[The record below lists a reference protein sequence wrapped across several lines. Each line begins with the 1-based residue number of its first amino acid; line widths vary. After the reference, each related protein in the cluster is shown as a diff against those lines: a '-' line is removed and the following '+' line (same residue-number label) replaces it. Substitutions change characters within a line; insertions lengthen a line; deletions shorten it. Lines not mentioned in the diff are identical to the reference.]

1 MNDSIL
7 NKLATIDH
15 CLKRI
20 RDVYSLAKDNFDTDY
35 TSQDSIVLNLQ
46 RACKTSD
53 VVNILNKQH
62 QTGIPQSS
70 FDSFE
75 LLKKAGLI
83 SAPPA
88 SNLQKMIGL
97 RNVAVHDYQTLNLEI
112 VKHVVEHRL
121 GGLKSF
127 LRTLK
132 TKIYCNKQI
141 LFGFHYL
148 KSRNDQSSV

>member
-7 NKLATIDH
+7 NKLATIDR

-20 RDVYSLAKDNFDTDY
+20 RDVYALAKANFDTDY
-35 TSQDSIVLNLQ
+35 TSQDSIILNLQ
-46 RACKTSD
+46 RACEASID
-53 VVNILNKQH
+53 AANILNKQH

-70 FDSFE
+70 RDSFE

-83 SAPPA
+83 SAPLA
-88 SNLQKMIGL
+88 LNLQKMVGL

-121 GGLKSF
+121 GDFEEFVDTVK
-127 LRTLK
+127 K
-132 TKIYCNKQI
+132 A
-141 LFGFHYL
+141 
-148 KSRNDQSSV
+148 

>member
-7 NKLATIDH
+7 NKLATIDR

-20 RDVYSLAKDNFDTDY
+20 RDVYALAKENFDTDY
-35 TSQDSIVLNLQ
+35 TSQDSIILNLQ
-46 RACKTSD
+46 RACEASID
-53 VVNILNKQH
+53 AANILNKQH

-70 FDSFE
+70 RDSFE

-83 SAPPA
+83 SAPLA
-88 SNLQKMIGL
+88 LNLQKMVGL

-121 GGLKSF
+121 GDFEEFVDTVK
-127 LRTLK
+127 K
-132 TKIYCNKQI
+132 A
-141 LFGFHYL
+141 
-148 KSRNDQSSV
+148 

>member
-7 NKLATIDH
+7 NKLATIDR

-20 RDVYSLAKDNFDTDY
+20 RDVYALAKENFDTDY
-35 TSQDSIVLNLQ
+35 TSQDSIILNLQ
-46 RACKTSD
+46 RACEASID
-53 VVNILNKQH
+53 AANILNKQH

-70 FDSFE
+70 RDSFE

-83 SAPPA
+83 SAPLA
-88 SNLQKMIGL
+88 LNLQKMVGL

-121 GGLKSF
+121 GDFEEFIDAVK
-127 LRTLK
+127 K
-132 TKIYCNKQI
+132 A
-141 LFGFHYL
+141 
-148 KSRNDQSSV
+148 